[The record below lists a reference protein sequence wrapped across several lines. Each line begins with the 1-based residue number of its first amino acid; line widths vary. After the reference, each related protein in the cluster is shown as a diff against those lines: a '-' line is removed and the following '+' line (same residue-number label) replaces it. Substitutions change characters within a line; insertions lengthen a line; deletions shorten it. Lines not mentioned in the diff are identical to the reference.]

1 MFAREAEKSVPMTAL
16 RFSLVLLAAFVLC
29 GSSVAVAGSAL
40 MSTNGIY
47 EFNAQ
52 KAGMLGHTVTTAS
65 LAQINSMTQEML
77 AAYDMVFVS
86 PGFGSIGY
94 DDLRSAVV
102 DGGSLQLYVATG
114 GTLVLNVAGNYGD
127 QDDIAPGGVSFDR
140 EPMHNGE
147 AITSWSHP
155 YITGAGYGGHTLGT
169 ADFANWNET
178 DQGQLTNLAP
188 ETTTILATLD
198 GPSLVE
204 YPHSDGIVLVSTLTV
219 GWAEGGE
226 ARGTAQDNMIN
237 YAVAV
242 PEPTSICLLIVGA
255 AAILTRQRR
264 LR

>member
-1 MFAREAEKSVPMTAL
+1 VEAEKSDSMTAL
-16 RFSLVLLAAFVLC
+16 RPSLVFLAASLLC
-29 GSSVAVAGSAL
+29 GSGVVSAGSAL
-40 MSTNGIY
+40 MSTDGVY
-47 EFNAQ
+47 ESNAQ
-52 KAGMLGHTVTTAS
+52 KAGVLGHTVTTAS

-77 AAYDMVFVS
+77 AEYDMVFIS

-94 DDLRSAVV
+94 DNLRSAVV

-114 GTLVLNVAGNYGD
+114 GTLVLNAAGNYGD
-127 QDDIAPGGVSFDR
+127 QDDIAPDGISFDR
-140 EPMHNGE
+140 EPMHNSESIMSG
-147 AITSWSHP
+147 SHP
-155 YITGAGYGGHTLGT
+155 YITGVGYSGHTLGT
-169 ADFANWNET
+169 ADFANWYET

-188 ETTTILATLD
+188 GTTTILANLD

-204 YPHSDGIVLVSTLTV
+204 YAHGNGTVLVSTLTV
-219 GWAEGGE
+219 GWGEGGE

-242 PEPTSICLLIVGA
+242 PEPTSICLLALWA